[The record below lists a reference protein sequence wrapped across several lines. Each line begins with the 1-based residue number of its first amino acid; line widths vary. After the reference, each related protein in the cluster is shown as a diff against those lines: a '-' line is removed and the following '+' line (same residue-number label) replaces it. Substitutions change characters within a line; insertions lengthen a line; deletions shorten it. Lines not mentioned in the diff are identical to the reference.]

1 MLNAILI
8 VFHIMACFTL
18 ILVILLQVGRGHGLS
33 GASFSQGGV
42 QTVFG
47 TRAADFF
54 SKATSVMAI
63 VFMVT
68 CISLDVLHARR
79 SRSLFGP
86 SKARATQVDMEKLKQ
101 VLEKIKAEQAANPHQ
116 SNQAADGGLSKLMQ
130 AATGKAEPQPASS
143 TATQQPATAGV
154 GTAPSPAATQS
165 AAPAVQP
172 TAPQPAPAP
181 QSQPAEKT
189 APAASS

>member
-1 MLNAILI
+1 MLNVILI
-8 VFHIMACFTL
+8 IFHVMACFTL

-63 VFMVT
+63 VFMIT
-68 CISLDVLHARR
+68 CISLDVLYARR

-86 SKARATQVDMEKLKQ
+86 SKAGSTQVDMEKLKQ
-101 VLEKIKAEQAANPHQ
+101 VLEKIQAEQAV
-116 SNQAADGGLSKLMQ
+116 K
-130 AATGKAEPQPASS
+130 GKTEPQPATPTPTPVSVTS
-143 TATQQPATAGV
+143 GTPTAPPQATPPAQQPAA
-154 GTAPSPAATQS
+154 SQAAA
-165 AAPAVQP
+165 AAPVQ
-172 TAPQPAPAP
+172 AAQPQPAPAP